1 MTTEFGK
8 VLIIA
13 GVMTALLTMTSTI
26 TTANLT
32 PGGPIETQPA
42 PLNPWTYKDQDQRGL
57 VWDRTIGV
65 WVHYL
70 SPAAKARIALLL
82 HNDDGSHSI
91 QVYADIVRMSGPP
104 RSGMEWCEYRVYQYG
119 TRGVQAECVT
129 LDPSI

>member
-1 MTTEFGK
+1 M
-8 VLIIA
+8 
-13 GVMTALLTMTSTI
+13 
-26 TTANLT
+26 
-32 PGGPIETQPA
+32 
-42 PLNPWTYKDQDQRGL
+42 NPWTYKDQDQRGL

-104 RSGMEWCEYRVYQYG
+104 RSGMEWMAEIFTV
-119 TRGVQAECVT
+119 GVTKPRPQSVT
-129 LDPSI
+129 TASFTAHRQQLFWQVLPHQPV